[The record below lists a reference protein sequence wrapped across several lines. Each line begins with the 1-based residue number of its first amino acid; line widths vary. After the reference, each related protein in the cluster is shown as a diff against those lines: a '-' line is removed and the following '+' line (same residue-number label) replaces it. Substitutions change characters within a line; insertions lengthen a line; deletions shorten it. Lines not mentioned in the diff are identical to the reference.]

1 MKLRTF
7 FGLVL
12 LATLLA
18 ACSADITAPQ
28 THAPDRPAL
37 EDGSGMLG
45 GGGKADP

>member
-7 FGLVL
+7 LGLAL

-18 ACSADITAPQ
+18 GCAADITAPR

-37 EDGSGMLG
+37 EEGSGMLG
-45 GGGKADP
+45 GGGKMDP